1 MYYYLRNRDWDD
13 SMGDTLAKDV
23 MIKRGD
29 RYIIH
34 PKKRIA
40 LARLRMLRQGVGA
53 LPVVDDDNNL
63 VGIITLRD
71 IDLAGERTGDL
82 FAEDLMTTDVI
93 TRSGNTSI
101 SEIAE
106 TMDRT
111 SIQRIPIIDKDG
123 KLIGLVTQSVVIRS
137 LIAKLKSKSR

>member
-1 MYYYLRNRDWDD
+1 MRNSDWDD
-13 SMGDTLAKDV
+13 SMDDTSAKEV
-23 MIKRGD
+23 MIKRKD
-29 RYIIH
+29 MYTIN

-40 LARLRMLRQGVGA
+40 LARLRMLRHGVGA
-53 LPVVDDDNNL
+53 LPVVDDDNTII
-63 VGIITLRD
+63 GIITLRD
-71 IDLAGERTGDL
+71 IDLVGERTNDL

-93 TRSGNTSI
+93 TRRGNTSI

-106 TMDRT
+106 TMDRA

-137 LIAKLKSKSR
+137 FIAKLKSKSS

>member
-1 MYYYLRNRDWDD
+1 
-13 SMGDTLAKDV
+13 MGNTLAKDV
-23 MIKRGD
+23 MIKRKD
-29 RYIIH
+29 MYTIN

-71 IDLAGERTGDL
+71 IDLAGERTNDL

-93 TRSGNTSI
+93 TRGENTSI

-106 TMDRT
+106 AMDQT
-111 SIQRIPIIDKDG
+111 SIQRIPIISKDG
-123 KLIGLVTQSVVIRS
+123 KLIGLVTQSVAIRS
-137 LIAKLKSKSR
+137 LIAKLKSKSS

>member
-1 MYYYLRNRDWDD
+1 
-13 SMGDTLAKDV
+13 MGDTSAKDV
-23 MIKRGD
+23 MIKRKD
-29 RYIIH
+29 MYTIN

-71 IDLAGERTGDL
+71 IDLAGERTNDL

-93 TRSGNTSI
+93 TRGENTSI

-106 TMDRT
+106 AMDRT

-137 LIAKLKSKSR
+137 LIAKLKSRSI

>member
-1 MYYYLRNRDWDD
+1 
-13 SMGDTLAKDV
+13 MGGTLAKDV

-29 RYIIH
+29 IYIIS

-40 LARLRMLRQGVGA
+40 LARLRMFRHGVGA
-53 LPVVDDDNNL
+53 LPVVDKDNNL

-106 TMDRT
+106 TMDRN
-111 SIQRIPIIDKDG
+111 SIQRIPIIDKNG

-137 LIAKLKSKSR
+137 LIAELKSKNS

>member
-1 MYYYLRNRDWDD
+1 
-13 SMGDTLAKDV
+13 MGDTSAKDV
-23 MIKRGD
+23 MIKRKD
-29 RYIIH
+29 MYTIN

-40 LARLRMLRQGVGA
+40 LARLRMLRHGVGA
-53 LPVVDDDNNL
+53 LPVVDDDNTL
-63 VGIITLRD
+63 IGIVTLRD
-71 IDLAGERTGDL
+71 IDLAGERTSDL

-93 TRSGNTSI
+93 TRRENTSI

-106 TMDRT
+106 TMDRA

-137 LIAKLKSKSR
+137 FIARLKSKSS

>member
-1 MYYYLRNRDWDD
+1 
-13 SMGDTLAKDV
+13 MGDTPAKDV
-23 MIKRGD
+23 MIKRKD
-29 RYIIH
+29 MYTIN

-53 LPVVDDDNNL
+53 LPVVDDNNNL

-71 IDLAGERTGDL
+71 IDLAGERTNDL

-93 TRSGNTSI
+93 TRGENTSI

-106 TMDRT
+106 AMDQT

-137 LIAKLKSKSR
+137 LIAKLKPRSS

>member
-1 MYYYLRNRDWDD
+1 
-13 SMGDTLAKDV
+13 MGGTLAKDV
-23 MIKRGD
+23 MIKRGAI
-29 RYIIH
+29 YIIS

-40 LARLRMLRQGVGA
+40 LARLRMFRQGVGA
-53 LPVVDDDNNL
+53 LPVVDGDNNL

-82 FAEDLMTTDVI
+82 LAEDLMTSDVI

-106 TMDRT
+106 TMDRN

-137 LIAKLKSKSR
+137 LIAELKSGNS

>member
-1 MYYYLRNRDWDD
+1 
-13 SMGDTLAKDV
+13 MGEMLAKDV
-23 MIKRGD
+23 MIKRKD
-29 RYIIH
+29 TYTIN

-53 LPVVDDDNNL
+53 LPVVDDDDNL
-63 VGIITLRD
+63 VGILTLRD
-71 IDLAGERTGDL
+71 IDLAGEKTNDL

-93 TRSGNTSI
+93 TRGENALI

-106 TMDRT
+106 TMDRN

-123 KLIGLVTQSVVIRS
+123 KLVGIVTQFVLIRS
-137 LIAKLKSKSR
+137 LIAKLMPKRS

>member
-1 MYYYLRNRDWDD
+1 
-13 SMGDTLAKDV
+13 MGDTLAKDV
-23 MIKRGD
+23 MIRRKD
-29 RYIIH
+29 MYTIN

-71 IDLAGERTGDL
+71 IDLAGERTNDL

-93 TRSGNTSI
+93 TRGENTSI

-106 TMDRT
+106 AMDRT

-137 LIAKLKSKSR
+137 LIAKLKSRSS

>member
-1 MYYYLRNRDWDD
+1 
-13 SMGDTLAKDV
+13 MGDTLAKDV
-23 MIKRGD
+23 MIRRKD
-29 RYIIH
+29 MYTIN

-71 IDLAGERTGDL
+71 IDLAGERTNDL

-93 TRSGNTSI
+93 TRGENTSI

-106 TMDRT
+106 AMDQT
-111 SIQRIPIIDKDG
+111 SIQRIPIINKDG
-123 KLIGLVTQSVVIRS
+123 KLIGLVTQSVAIRS
-137 LIAKLKSKSR
+137 LIAKLKSKSS

>member
-1 MYYYLRNRDWDD
+1 MDK
-13 SMGDTLAKDV
+13 TLAKDV
-23 MIKRGD
+23 MIKRND
-29 RYIIH
+29 TYTID

-71 IDLAGERTGDL
+71 IDLAGERTSDL
-82 FAEDLMTTDVI
+82 FAEDLMTTDII
-93 TRSGNTSI
+93 TKRENTPI

-106 TMDRT
+106 TMDQA
-111 SIQRIPIIDKDG
+111 SIQRIPIVDKDG
-123 KLIGLVTQSVVIRS
+123 KLAGLVTQSVVIRS
-137 LIAKLKSKSR
+137 LIAKRMSKKKLKSTI

>member
-1 MYYYLRNRDWDD
+1 
-13 SMGDTLAKDV
+13 MGDTLAKDV
-23 MIKRGD
+23 MIKRKD
-29 RYIIH
+29 MYTIN

-71 IDLAGERTGDL
+71 IDLAGERTNDL
-82 FAEDLMTTDVI
+82 YAEDLMTTDVI
-93 TRSGNTSI
+93 TKDENTSI

-106 TMDRT
+106 TMDQT
-111 SIQRIPIIDKDG
+111 SFQRIPVVDKDG

-137 LIAKLKSKSR
+137 MIAT

>member
-1 MYYYLRNRDWDD
+1 
-13 SMGDTLAKDV
+13 MGETLAKDV
-23 MIKRGD
+23 MIRRKD
-29 RYIIH
+29 MYTIN

-71 IDLAGERTGDL
+71 IDLAGERTNDL

-93 TRSGNTSI
+93 TRGENTAI

-106 TMDRT
+106 AMDQT
-111 SIQRIPIIDKDG
+111 SIQRIPIISKDG
-123 KLIGLVTQSVVIRS
+123 KLIGLVTQSVAIRS
-137 LIAKLKSKSR
+137 LIAKLKSKSS

>member
-1 MYYYLRNRDWDD
+1 
-13 SMGDTLAKDV
+13 MGDTSAKDV
-23 MIKRGD
+23 MIKRKD
-29 RYIIH
+29 MYTIN

-71 IDLAGERTGDL
+71 IDLAGERTNDL
-82 FAEDLMTTDVI
+82 YAEDLMTTDVI
-93 TRSGNTSI
+93 TRGENASI

-106 TMDRT
+106 TMGQT

-137 LIAKLKSKSR
+137 LIAKLKSRSI

>member
-1 MYYYLRNRDWDD
+1 
-13 SMGDTLAKDV
+13 MGETLARDV
-23 MIKRGD
+23 MIKRKD
-29 RYIIH
+29 IYTIN

-53 LPVVDDDNNL
+53 LPVVDDNNNL

-71 IDLAGERTGDL
+71 IDLAGERTNDL
-82 FAEDLMTTDVI
+82 YAEDRMTTDVI
-93 TRSGNTSI
+93 TRGENTSI

-106 TMDRT
+106 AMDRT

-123 KLIGLVTQSVVIRS
+123 KLNGLVTQSVVIRS
-137 LIAKLKSKSR
+137 LIAKLKSRSS

>member
-1 MYYYLRNRDWDD
+1 M
-13 SMGDTLAKDV
+13 SDTSAKDV
-23 MIKRGD
+23 MIKSKD
-29 RYIIH
+29 MYTIN

-71 IDLAGERTGDL
+71 IDLAGERTNDL

-93 TRSGNTSI
+93 TRGENASI

-106 TMDRT
+106 TMDQT
-111 SIQRIPIIDKDG
+111 SLQRIPIIDKDG

-137 LIAKLKSKSR
+137 LIAKLKSKSS

>member
-1 MYYYLRNRDWDD
+1 
-13 SMGDTLAKDV
+13 MGEMLAKDV
-23 MIKRGD
+23 MIKRED
-29 RYIIH
+29 TYTIN

-53 LPVVDDDNNL
+53 LPVVDDDDKL
-63 VGIITLRD
+63 VGIVTLRD
-71 IDLAGERTGDL
+71 IDLAGDKTNDL

-93 TRSGNTSI
+93 TRRENALL

-106 TMDRT
+106 TMDQK

-123 KLIGLVTQSVVIRS
+123 KLVGIVTQSVVIRS
-137 LIAKLKSKSR
+137 LIAKPMSKSS

>member
-1 MYYYLRNRDWDD
+1 
-13 SMGDTLAKDV
+13 MGDTSAKDV
-23 MIKRGD
+23 MIKRKD
-29 RYIIH
+29 MYTIN

-71 IDLAGERTGDL
+71 IDLAGERTNDL
-82 FAEDLMTTDVI
+82 YAEDLMTTDVI
-93 TRSGNTSI
+93 TRGENTSI

-106 TMDRT
+106 AMDRT

-137 LIAKLKSKSR
+137 LIAKLKSRSS

>member
-1 MYYYLRNRDWDD
+1 
-13 SMGDTLAKDV
+13 MGSTLAKDV

-29 RYIIH
+29 TYIIH

-71 IDLAGERTGDL
+71 IDLAGEKTGDL